1 MTRDET
7 VGFSAEDPEM
17 VAAIREAK
25 HSFAQFLHA
34 FLSPSENQ
42 KNFLVKAAFVEAEQV
57 EHIWIADLDFS
68 GPKPRGVIANEP
80 QLSSLKYMHP
90 VEFDPAQITDWMYIE
105 NGYLVG
111 GYTTCLI
118 RQRMTPE
125 ERQTYDF
132 KAPYKFR
139 D

>member
-1 MTRDET
+1 
-7 VGFSAEDPEM
+7 
-17 VAAIREAK
+17 
-25 HSFAQFLHA
+25 
-34 FLSPSENQ
+34 
-42 KNFLVKAAFVEAEQV
+42 
-57 EHIWIADLDFS
+57 
-68 GPKPRGVIANEP
+68 
-80 QLSSLKYMHP
+80 MHR

-139 D
+139 ELDLTIRSSQRPLFGNKFTVFATTPCRG